1 MNEALTKIPSDD
13 EIQSAMFDINPDKAP
28 GTGGMTSL
36 FFQKFWGIT
45 AEAVRHTVKEFFLNG
60 TLDPRLNQTN
70 ICLIPKTERP
80 IEMGEFRPISLCNV
94 SYKVIS
100 KLMSKRLKKCLPK
113 IISET
118 QSAFV
123 ARRLITDNIL
133 VAHEVFHA
141 LRTNPGC
148 RSKFVAI
155 KTDMSKAFDRVEWS
169 FLEALL
175 LKIGFSTQWVSWIKV
190 CISSVSYQVL
200 LNGEPKGRITPS
212 RGIRQGDPLSP
223 FLFILL
229 MEALISQLQGA
240 EREGRITGFKIAR
253 NSPPVSHLLF
263 VDDSLFFCKADIQQC
278 SELIRI
284 INTYGLS
291 SGQQLNVN
299 KSSILFGSKV
309 PQDTKAA
316 LKQSL
321 GISKEGGMGVYLGLP
336 EKICGSKKQAF
347 AFIQDRLLNRIN
359 SWSGKLLS
367 KGGKEILIKS
377 VAQALPT
384 YVMSCL
390 LLPLDVTRKLTSAIS
405 RFWWSTK
412 QNNKGLHWIAWKDIC
427 IPLDKGGLGFRDFR
441 NFNLALLAKQ
451 LWRLIQYPSSLLVRV
466 LKG

>member
-190 CISSVSYQVL
+190 CISSISYQVL

-212 RGIRQGDPLSP
+212 P

-229 MEALISQLQGA
+229 TEALISQLQGA

-253 NSPPVSHLLF
+253 NSPPVSHILF